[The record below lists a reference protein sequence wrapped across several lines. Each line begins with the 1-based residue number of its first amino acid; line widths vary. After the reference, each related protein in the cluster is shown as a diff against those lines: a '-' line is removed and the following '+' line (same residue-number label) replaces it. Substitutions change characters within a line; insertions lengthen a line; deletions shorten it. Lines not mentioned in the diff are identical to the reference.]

1 MTDFAMANSNPDAMW
16 LASLYRAYG
25 ITPRG
30 NGIAINATQPT
41 GYRLALPLFSLEVT
55 PAGVQGTYHPSVDG
69 VVQMSVEAPTT
80 PHTKCVPKCE
90 SVAVG
95 KGAEL
100 VLRLRAG
107 ESAPFAVQF

>member
-1 MTDFAMANSNPDAMW
+1 
-16 LASLYRAYG
+16 
-25 ITPRG
+25 
-30 NGIAINATQPT
+30 
-41 GYRLALPLFSLEVT
+41 
-55 PAGVQGTYHPSVDG
+55 
-69 VVQMSVEAPTT
+69 MSVEAPTT

-107 ESAPFAVQF
+107 EPAPFAVQF